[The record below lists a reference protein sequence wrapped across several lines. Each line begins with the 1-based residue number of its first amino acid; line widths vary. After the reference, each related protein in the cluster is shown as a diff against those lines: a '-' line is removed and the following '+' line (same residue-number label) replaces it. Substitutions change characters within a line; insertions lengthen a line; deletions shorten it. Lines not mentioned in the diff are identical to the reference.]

1 MMLLFHW
8 QTLLI
13 NSLTF
18 LLVGIAIFYAYTHSK
33 SQSFGNI
40 FISENAA
47 STNVYRIGNSFQ
59 LAWNHGNISIYDTND
74 MDHPI
79 WYTVSKQ
86 PFLEVSWNNLH
97 GDPIYQGHLLL
108 KESIVK
114 RTKHMSIDSINY
126 APRLTSSTFEKEENS
141 PQQNDEKTFCVTFS
155 GQLSTFSKWKKDHNP
170 LSNPGIDG
178 KPEEPTSLD
187 KLTLIEEKGLTIG
200 YQVWICPD
208 EVDENKL
215 KFSVELP
222 PSVDVDGEKSPVNSI
237 VNRIYLRYGSEPD
250 EAIFGFG
257 EQYSEWNMKGKR
269 LPVLISEQGIG
280 RGLQPL
286 TFILNTGLNGVGS
299 DWHTTYMA
307 RPLYTTSKYR
317 GFILNTGRIS
327 IFDMRPLQ
335 WVEVEIWDSSLE
347 AIIFKPTSGLP
358 ENEKPMD
365 LITTLTTVTGR
376 MKKLPDWTQNGA
388 IIALQGGGNEAKR
401 VTKKLQ
407 EASIPLVGVW
417 IQDWPGLRNDWDGTR
432 LIWNW
437 QVNRNHYDNWDEYLQ
452 DLEKNNIKMMTY
464 LNPYVV
470 DTEHLG
476 RAFYDMKS
484 ADFKF
489 LKEHADYVK
498 RLSKINNGSEENVQN
513 NDLSL
518 SVNASGVCL
527 NEQTCNNNG
536 AISSKLS
543 SIFSRN
549 LVREGLE
556 NDYFVKGADGL
567 PFVTVS
573 GSVEFYTVDAT
584 NPRTRKWF
592 KEIIKEEVVKDAH
605 STGWMADFGEYIPV
619 GAQLYA
625 GSGADLHNDFAEHW
639 ASLQKEAIDE
649 MKEQYN
655 NDGENKETKRDERGL
670 PQIDPNEIVYFSRSG
685 SLNSVG
691 VTQLYWTGDQLVTWD
706 RHDGIKSGVLAM
718 LSSGISG
725 ASLQHNDIGGY
736 TMIDHQVFWFMR
748 PKELLLRWIELG
760 AFGGAVF
767 RTHVGSC
774 YDTPS
779 HQVWDDIETLQHTA
793 RFASYF
799 QMLKPYRNE
808 LMEEAETKGWPL
820 IRSLWLHYP
829 NSVTMAIKYQF
840 MLGESLL
847 VCPVLDSHK
856 TNQRCYLPQ
865 QHSSTLSK
873 VDDEIW
879 VHLWT
884 GTEYSSNKSLDKSS
898 SQSVSTA
905 DGKNAGAWVEV
916 RAPIGEIPV
925 FYKKGFRY
933 TNIMEEIKLLN
944 NGGR

>member
-1 MMLLFHW
+1 M
-8 QTLLI
+8 
-13 NSLTF
+13 
-18 LLVGIAIFYAYTHSK
+18 
-33 SQSFGNI
+33 
-40 FISENAA
+40 
-47 STNVYRIGNSFQ
+47 YRLGSSFQ
-59 LAWNHGNISIYDTND
+59 LAWNHGNITIYDAHD

-86 PFLEVSWNNLH
+86 PFLEVSWNHIH
-97 GDPIYQGHLLL
+97 GDPIYQGHLFL
-108 KESIVK
+108 KESVVK
-114 RTKHMSIDSINY
+114 RTKHMSIEKMSY
-126 APRLTSSTFEKEENS
+126 VPRLKTSNAEEKENF
-141 PQQNDEKTFCVTFS
+141 QHHDEKSFCVTFS
-155 GQLSTFSKWKKDHNP
+155 GQLSTFSNWKGDHNSMSDP
-170 LSNPGIDG
+170 ALNLASKGSSSIDR
-178 KPEEPTSLD
+178 
-187 KLTLIEEKGLTIG
+187 LTLIEEKGLTIG

-215 KFSVELP
+215 NLSVELP
-222 PSVDVDGEKSPVNSI
+222 SQINVDGEQASVNSI

-269 LPVLISEQGIG
+269 LPILISEQGIG

-286 TFILNTGLNGVGS
+286 TFVLNTLLNGVGS
-299 DWHTTYMA
+299 DWYTTYMA
-307 RPLYTTSKYR
+307 RPLYITSKYR
-317 GFILNTGRIS
+317 GFLLNTGRIS

-335 WVEVEIWDSSLE
+335 WIEVEIWDSCLE
-347 AIIFKPTSGLP
+347 AIIFKPTYGLTD
-358 ENEKPMD
+358 NEKALD

-388 IIALQGGGNEAKR
+388 IIALQGGGSEAQR
-401 VTKKLQ
+401 VTNTLE
-407 EASIPLVGVW
+407 EAAIPLVGVW

-437 QVNRNHYDNWDEYLQ
+437 QVNRNHYDNWDEYLKH
-452 DLEKNNIKMMTY
+452 LEKNNVKMMTY

-470 DTEHLG
+470 DTDHIG

-489 LKEHADYVK
+489 LKNHADYVK
-498 RLSKINNGSEENVQN
+498 RLSNINNGSEEFLQN
-513 NDLSL
+513 NDINPLR
-518 SVNASGVCL
+518 ATDGVCL
-527 NEQTCNNNG
+527 NEQTCSNNG
-536 AISSKLS
+536 AIESNLS
-543 SIFSRN
+543 NIFSRN
-549 LVREGLE
+549 LVKEGLE
-556 NDYFVKGADGL
+556 NDYFVKGPNGL

-584 NPRTRKWF
+584 NPRTRAWF
-592 KEIIKEEVVKDAH
+592 KEIIKEEVVTDGH
-605 STGWMADFGEYIPV
+605 STGWMADFGEYIPI
-619 GAQLYA
+619 GAHLYA

-655 NDGENKETKRDERGL
+655 NHGDSKSLQTDTRGL
-670 PQIDPNEIVYFSRSG
+670 KQIDPNEIVYFSRSG
-685 SLNSVG
+685 SLKSVG

-718 LSSGISG
+718 LSSGVSG

-779 HQVWDDIETLQHTA
+779 HQVWDDVDTLQHTA
-793 RFASYF
+793 KFATYF
-799 QMLKPYRNE
+799 KMLKSYRND
-808 LMEEAETKGWPL
+808 LMEEAEEKGWPL

-829 NSVTMAIKYQF
+829 NSITLTMKYQF
-840 MLGESLL
+840 MLGESVL
-847 VCPVLDSHK
+847 VCPVLDPHK

-865 QHSSTLSK
+865 HDAGS
-873 VDDEIW
+873 VDNEVW

-884 GTEYSSNKSLDKSS
+884 STEYSSVT
-898 SQSVSTA
+898 QSDSHQPVSNES
-905 DGKNAGAWVEV
+905 GRNSGRWVEV

-933 TNIMEEIKLLN
+933 TNIMEDIKNLN
-944 NGGR
+944 REAK